1 MTDDAADPAPAGG
14 QRWLATGAFGA
25 VLAAVQVRIASEGA
39 IGPTLLGVGLVG
51 SAAILA
57 GGFWFIAKRGL
68 RRWIGLAVV
77 VVAAVLVVII
87 FLRADV
93 VALAVIALGLVVLSG
108 VAARHALRH
117 TPEPSMPVAAAPPP
131 RRPLMDPRC
140 GGGKVVRFDLAAKAR
155 AVGAEV
161 ALLDGPGHVDVD
173 ASSGTRFTTARTCSA
188 SPG

>member
-1 MTDDAADPAPAGG
+1 MAG
-14 QRWLATGAFGA
+14 RGAFGA
-25 VLAAVQVRIASEGA
+25 VLAAVLVLVASEGE
-39 IGPTLLGVGLVG
+39 IGLTLLGVGLVG

-77 VVAAVLVVII
+77 VVVVT

-93 VALAVIALGLVVLSG
+93 VAVAVIALGLVRWVGSRPSTRCG
-108 VAARHALRH
+108 
-117 TPEPSMPVAAAPPP
+117 TPRSPGCRWPPP
-131 RRPLMDPRC
+131 QGPETVHRDEPPLRWWKGRP
-140 GGGKVVRFDLAAKAR
+140 VRPGR
-155 AVGAEV
+155 HGQGVGAEV